1 MVQTGPLSG
10 HSGHGRTRCWP
21 APVAIDLGCVKTC
34 EREERAELFS
44 LVSSPD
50 GDRQRCRFSNWRNRD
65 EISIRKLNVGV
76 FTRPRPISAMRGSD
90 LLRRKLTFEPCIS
103 GRKFLI

>member
-1 MVQTGPLSG
+1 VIASG
-10 HSGHGRTRCWP
+10 VVFQIG
-21 APVAIDLGCVKTC
+21 VIEMK
-34 EREERAELFS
+34 F
-44 LVSSPD
+44 
-50 GDRQRCRFSNWRNRD
+50 F
-65 EISIRKLNVGV
+65 IRKLNVGV